1 MANFV
6 KNHVLSDLKLHRPNV
21 TNFRPPLAR
30 NKKKL
35 TADEESIDL
44 KESGILENSSKNL
57 RIPRHLLEDEKELF
71 SMISREVLQNTDV
84 PTELTMSDVIG
95 MVSFR

>member
-1 MANFV
+1 MQFFLN
-6 KNHVLSDLKLHRPNV
+6 LYKLH
-21 TNFRPPLAR
+21 FRPPLAR

-35 TADEESIDL
+35 RDDEESIDQ
-44 KESGILENSSKNL
+44 KESGILEKSTKNL

-84 PTELTMSDVIG
+84 PSELTMKDVIG
-95 MVSFR
+95 MVNNRY